1 MSNFHKMGTKKD
13 GNPHH
18 LPRTEESELISVF
31 CGLRVHAVLP
41 ARSASPC
48 ARFRAAPV
56 EKTAA
61 AVSVKPR
68 REQSGEEPKTTGSGE
83 NSATYARNFA
93 TASGDLV
100 KSGINCLGRVLTR
113 TGRYLA
119 SGR

>member
-1 MSNFHKMGTKKD
+1 MSTKQN
-13 GNPHH
+13 GNPYN

-31 CGLRVHAVLP
+31 VFFGLRVHAVLP

-48 ARFRAAPV
+48 ARSRASPV

-61 AVSVKPR
+61 AVLAKPR

-83 NSATYARNFA
+83 SSATYTRNFA
-93 TASGDLV
+93 PASGDLV

-113 TGRYLA
+113 AGRYLA
-119 SGR
+119 SRR